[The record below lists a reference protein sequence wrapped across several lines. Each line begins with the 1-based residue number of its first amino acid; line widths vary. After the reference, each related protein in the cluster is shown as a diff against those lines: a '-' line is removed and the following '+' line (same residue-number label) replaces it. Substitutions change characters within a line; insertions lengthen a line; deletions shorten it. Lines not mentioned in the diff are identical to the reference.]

1 MDLTEGRRAMVR
13 AMGSRCSDC
22 GNEFDPDMLIIHH
35 SGFER
40 GERLGY
46 QSPQRNEEVR
56 EFMRTGKIPEGSKLL
71 CDSCNRKKHKYRPS
85 KRDIFGDRLR
95 RPHRLMFRKPENTS
109 VVAAYEWSNQIT
121 GESQNWV
128 NEYYWSKP
136 MKILRAKLPL
146 AKKCLLAITGLQ
158 GTGKTI
164 GLKMLAS
171 AMEEAS
177 HEMVCFKW
185 TKDWIEQLLEN
196 DERLRKIYR
205 EECLENAFYQ
215 ATNRKKSLLQVA
227 ATMTQ
232 SLKSSK
238 TPTDVMEKIVGKTE
252 CRELEKEALLSFFI
266 SRRFIF
272 IDMPD
277 YSKSDSRFMSVDFD
291 ELQALWNSIIE
302 NSYADSEATII
313 VTMQKELSKGKHFFL
328 GKFDV
333 TELPL
338 LEPKELIETY
348 KKKFESI
355 EPFAEE
361 TLDLIAKLSRGVFR
375 RFQKYCRL
383 TIEEFLVA
391 DKEPPITIEY
401 AERAITETIIFNDME
416 LEMFDKFKNEGQ
428 RKLAVEML
436 SFLTKKR
443 GEEVSQKQIAEALD
457 ASEMAVSRVIHVLAS
472 EKYIT
477 RDRGKDGRLL
487 LKMLG

>member
-1 MDLTEGRRAMVR
+1 MV
-13 AMGSRCSDC
+13 
-22 GNEFDPDMLIIHH
+22 
-35 SGFER
+35 
-40 GERLGY
+40 
-46 QSPQRNEEVR
+46 
-56 EFMRTGKIPEGSKLL
+56 
-71 CDSCNRKKHKYRPS
+71 
-85 KRDIFGDRLR
+85 
-95 RPHRLMFRKPENTS
+95 RLMFRKPENTS

-121 GESQNWV
+121 GEGQNWI

-171 AMEEAS
+171 AMEEAG
-177 HEMVCFKW
+177 HAIVCFKW
-185 TKDWIEQLLEN
+185 TKDWLEQLMEN
-196 DERLRKIYR
+196 EELRKIYR

-227 ATMTQ
+227 ASMTQ
-232 SLKSSK
+232 DLRSSK
-238 TPTDVMEKIVGKTE
+238 TPSDVMEKIVGKTK
-252 CRELEKEALLSFFI
+252 CRELKKEALLSFFI
-266 SRRFIF
+266 CRRFIF

-328 GKFDV
+328 GKFDL
-333 TELPL
+333 TELPF
-338 LEPKELIETY
+338 LEPQELIETY
-348 KKKFESI
+348 RKKFESI

-383 TIEEFLVA
+383 TIEEFLVTGN
-391 DKEPPITIEY
+391 KEPPITIEY
-401 AERAITETIIFNDME
+401 AERAITETVIFNDME

-428 RKLAVEML
+428 RKLAVEVL
-436 SFLTKKR
+436 SFLAKKR
-443 GEEVSQKQIAEALD
+443 NKEVSQKEIAEALD
-457 ASEMAVSRVIHVLAS
+457 TNEMSVSRIVHVLVQ

-477 RDRGKDGRLL
+477 RNRIEHGWLIKIAG
-487 LKMLG
+487 